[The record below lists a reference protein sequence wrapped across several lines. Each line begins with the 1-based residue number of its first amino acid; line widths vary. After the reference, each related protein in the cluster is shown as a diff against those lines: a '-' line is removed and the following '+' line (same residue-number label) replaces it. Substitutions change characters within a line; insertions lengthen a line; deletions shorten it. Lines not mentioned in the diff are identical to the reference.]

1 MDNLSKWTIILLS
14 IQVTV
19 MGLTISHLC
28 YKLGYEQGRA
38 SVYQECADAPDA
50 GVTYLPKPKEGKYK

>member
-1 MDNLSKWTIILLS
+1 MSRDTIIILALS
-14 IQVTV
+14 LQITI
-19 MGLTISHLC
+19 MGMVISHLC

-50 GVTYLPKPKEGKYK
+50 GVTYLPKPKGHK